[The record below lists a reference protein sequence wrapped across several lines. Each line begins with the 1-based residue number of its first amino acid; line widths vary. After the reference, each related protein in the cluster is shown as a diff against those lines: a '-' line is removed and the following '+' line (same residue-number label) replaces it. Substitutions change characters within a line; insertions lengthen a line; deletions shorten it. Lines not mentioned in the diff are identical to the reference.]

1 MTVTEPLEILRGA
14 HHVVV
19 QDFPDHDVP
28 DSLLAAGLTVTIY
41 GGPDPA
47 DVTTQELVDGTVEL
61 RQRGELPARADL
73 LYVYRPFTE
82 IDGILAEAGRL
93 GVETIWRQPDVAG
106 SDPDAAA
113 WRDRVQAAG
122 FAYVGGTIAGV
133 AEEIVDSR

>member
-1 MTVTEPLEILRGA
+1 MTEPREILRA
-14 HHVVV
+14 ADHVVV
-19 QDFPDHDVP
+19 QDFPDRDVP

-47 DVTTQELVDGTVEL
+47 DVSTQALVDGTVEL
-61 RQRGELPARADL
+61 RQRGELPAQADL

-106 SDPDAAA
+106 SDPDAGA
-113 WRDRVQAAG
+113 WRDRVEAAG
-122 FAYVGGTIAGV
+122 FAYVEGTIADV
-133 AEEIVDSR
+133 AQEITSSR